1 MVTDTTMKDDS
12 WQELL
17 DDDSVEDTLKKGGTG
32 NTRPSRLPQATG
44 NGKPGSRKKLLF
56 TRKGGDSPGDGDE
69 RDSPPFASR
78 ESGVAEAVLYA
89 SRPGETDGS
98 APARQAAGGNESSVD
113 GAFSTGVSQGESGG
127 GLFPPGTS
135 RLEGA
140 AIPGSVGSEEEAPAG
155 EGPGPA
161 GSSGNGS
168 QPARESSA
176 SGGNPMAEGLPL
188 PPLLDSD
195 LLDDDEP
202 SAGPGSPQSVA
213 AAIAAHSTM
222 EKKTLRPGRAGKRKG
237 GDELSG
243 DDPGLLQGGR
253 RGLLKPGRSPET
265 RREESAA
272 VTRPPAKGAGGGADT
287 LVPEDQLLEY
297 EESPPARRDG
307 RYSQHAKD
315 ATIIGD
321 DLLDE
326 DTATAPDTRG
336 LFGGFGKRNGNG
348 TPPPAPTPSNG
359 KKPGFFSGIAGIF
372 AKKVK
377 GEMQSLPF
385 FVGPLDE
392 PSLEGAIRDVNVTY
406 PVNAPFQFV
415 HIEYHHDEGALRY
428 EVREPALSDD
438 EQFALRIVE
447 QGFEKMI
454 STNLDM
460 IAGGDRGAYL
470 KDRFLSICTIFG
482 ITATDEQKERMFFH
496 LCKKYLGFS
505 HMDTLMKDKYIEDIS
520 CNGSGI
526 NLYVMH
532 RIYGSVQTNIQFA
545 EVELNNFVLRL
556 AQVGG
561 RHISLL
567 QPIRDVTLPDGS
579 RANLTLGSEVTKKG
593 STFTVRKFRTNPISP
608 IEMMDYGTI
617 DARQLAYLWI
627 LMEYKRSIL
636 VSGGTA
642 TGKTTML
649 NVLCSFIPSDY
660 KIVSIEDTAELN
672 LLHPNWIQSVTR
684 TGFGAGE
691 SSTASLSGVSGMSR
705 RAPGDISLY
714 DLLVAALR
722 QRPEFIIV
730 GEVRGDEAFTL
741 FQAIAVG
748 HAALGTIHAG
758 SINELLARI
767 ESNPMNVPRALFSNL
782 DAVIFPMHIM
792 RGERS
797 ARRVANITEVLEL
810 DRDTGDLIT
819 NTSFK
824 WAPDVDE
831 FRFQGRTYLFDKI
844 RDTYGISK
852 EMLRTELENRVGFLQ
867 WLQQRGVKDY
877 HQVIRMI
884 RHYQRNRD
892 LVLDRI
898 KENGEVSDLLEAEV
912 TGVIPVIMNGDGDLL
927 ED

>member
-1 MVTDTTMKDDS
+1 MRANTQSDISYDDLLEDEGDDHGNVKRRS
-12 WQELL
+12 SKQPSLIEGGKPGQRKKLLYAKKWGNLPEQGGGEPGAKHTPGARRVRADVPTIEEENEGGDSLPPRHSRELFGAHAGTKPIDEEFLENDPLIPLIRDDEPRKADVAAIERELL
-17 DDDSVEDTLKKGGTG
+17 DDDTPGGG
-32 NTRPSRLPQATG
+32 
-44 NGKPGSRKKLLF
+44 
-56 TRKGGDSPGDGDE
+56 
-69 RDSPPFASR
+69 
-78 ESGVAEAVLYA
+78 
-89 SRPGETDGS
+89 RPGKSPLHEPDG
-98 APARQAAGGNESSVD
+98 
-113 GAFSTGVSQGESGG
+113 
-127 GLFPPGTS
+127 L
-135 RLEGA
+135 
-140 AIPGSVGSEEEAPAG
+140 
-155 EGPGPA
+155 
-161 GSSGNGS
+161 
-168 QPARESSA
+168 
-176 SGGNPMAEGLPL
+176 
-188 PPLLDSD
+188 
-195 LLDDDEP
+195 
-202 SAGPGSPQSVA
+202 
-213 AAIAAHSTM
+213 
-222 EKKTLRPGRAGKRKG
+222 
-237 GDELSG
+237 
-243 DDPGLLQGGR
+243 
-253 RGLLKPGRSPET
+253 
-265 RREESAA
+265 
-272 VTRPPAKGAGGGADT
+272 
-287 LVPEDQLLEY
+287 
-297 EESPPARRDG
+297 
-307 RYSQHAKD
+307 
-315 ATIIGD
+315 
-321 DLLDE
+321 LLDE
-326 DTATAPDTRG
+326 SDTAPIPDASG

-348 TPPPAPTPSNG
+348 APSSAPAPSNG
-359 KKPGFFSGIAGIF
+359 KKPGFFSAISGIF
-372 AKKVK
+372 SKKMK

-385 FVGPLDE
+385 YIGPLGE
-392 PSLEGAIRDVNVTY
+392 PSLEGALRDVNITY
-406 PVNAPFQFV
+406 PVNAPFQYV
-415 HIEYHHDEGALRY
+415 HIRYDHDEGALRY
-428 EVREPALSDD
+428 EVREPPLSDD
-438 EQFALRIVE
+438 ERFALSIVE
-447 QGFEKMI
+447 KGFEKMI

-460 IAGGDRGAYL
+460 IAGGDRVAYL
-470 KDRFLSICTIFG
+470 RDRFLSLVTIFG
-482 ITATDEQKERMFFH
+482 IGATEDQKERMFFH

-505 HMDTLMKDKYIEDIS
+505 HIDTLMKDKYIEDIS
-520 CNGSGI
+520 CNGSNI
-526 NLYVMH
+526 NVYVMH
-532 RIYGSVQTNIQFA
+532 RIYGSVQTDVQFA

-556 AQVGG
+556 AQIGG

-593 STFTVRKFRTNPISP
+593 STFTIRKFRTNPISP

-617 DARQLAYLWI
+617 DAQQLAYLWI

-649 NVLCSFIPSDY
+649 NVLCSFIPTEY

-691 SSTASLSGVSGMSR
+691 STTSNLSGVSGISR

-797 ARRVANITEVLEL
+797 ARRVANITEILEL
-810 DRDTGDLIT
+810 DRDTNNLIT

-824 WAPDVDE
+824 WVPDRDE

-844 RDTYGISK
+844 KDTYGISK
-852 EMLRTELENRVGFLQ
+852 GTLKTELDNRVRFLQ
-867 WLQQRGVKDY
+867 WLQSFGVKDY

-892 LVLDRI
+892 LVLDRVRAG
-898 KENGEVSDLLEAEV
+898 GEVSDLLVEEIPGPGPRL
-912 TGVIPVIMNGDGDLL
+912 TGTKGTGEIPLL

>member
-1 MVTDTTMKDDS
+1 MVTDMTMKDDS
-12 WQELL
+12 WQDLL
-17 DDDSVEDTLKKGGTG
+17 DDDSPDNTKMKGGAG
-32 NTRPSRLPQATG
+32 NPRPSRRPEP
-44 NGKPGSRKKLLF
+44 PGTRTPGPRKKLLF
-56 TRKGGDSPGDGDE
+56 TRKGGDSPEEGDE

-98 APARQAAGGNESSVD
+98 APARQAAGGIELSID
-113 GAFSTGVSQGESGG
+113 GALSTGVSQGESGG

-140 AIPGSVGSEEEAPAG
+140 AIAGSVGSEEEAPAG
-155 EGPGPA
+155 SPGEA
-161 GSSGNGS
+161 GT
-168 QPARESSA
+168 PDREASA

-195 LLDDDEP
+195 LLDDDEA

-222 EKKTLRPGRAGKRKG
+222 EKKPHRPKRAGKRE
-237 GDELSG
+237 GDTISG

-253 RGLLKPGRSPET
+253 RGLLKPGRRPET
-265 RREESAA
+265 RKEAGGA
-272 VTRPPAKGAGGGADT
+272 VTRPPTKGAGGGADT
-287 LVPEDQLLEY
+287 LVPEDELLD
-297 EESPPARRDG
+297 EEERPSAPPDG
-307 RYSQHAKD
+307 RHSLHANV
-315 ATIIGD
+315 TTTIGD

-326 DTATAPDTRG
+326 WEAATAPVPRR
-336 LFGGFGKRNGNG
+336 LFGGMGEG
-348 TPPPAPTPSNG
+348 TRKSTPAPSNG
-359 KKPGFFSGIAGIF
+359 KKPGLLYGIAGIF

-385 FVGPLDE
+385 SVGPLDE
-392 PSLEGAIRDVNVTY
+392 PSLEGALRDVNITY
-406 PVNAPFQFV
+406 PVNPPFQYV

-428 EVREPALSDD
+428 EVREPQLSED
-438 EQFALRIVE
+438 EQFALSIVE

-617 DARQLAYLWI
+617 DARQLAYLWL

-852 EMLRTELENRVGFLQ
+852 DMLRTELENRVGFLQ

-912 TGVIPVIMNGDGDLL
+912 TGVIPAIINGDGDLL

>member
-1 MVTDTTMKDDS
+1 MSPDSGMRRDAHEGIADDY
-12 WQELL
+12 LL
-17 DDDSVEDTLKKGGTG
+17 EDSGDERG
-32 NTRPSRLPQATG
+32 NVKTRSSKPFSRTEGTRPGQ
-44 NGKPGSRKKLLF
+44 RKKLLYA
-56 TRKGGDSPGDGDE
+56 KKEGDSPGAEKREQGEKHHKGTRSVRNGAPLHGEDLMEHGSQE
-69 RDSPPFASR
+69 PWQSEKTPPGQEGTTAIDHTLPDDDPLIPLIR
-78 ESGVAEAVLYA
+78 EGAPQKAGVAALGDTLRDNEPVPVPDREKRLLTQKAGAHTSLPGKA
-89 SRPGETDGS
+89 GPLRPG
-98 APARQAAGGNESSVD
+98 
-113 GAFSTGVSQGESGG
+113 
-127 GLFPPGTS
+127 
-135 RLEGA
+135 
-140 AIPGSVGSEEEAPAG
+140 
-155 EGPGPA
+155 
-161 GSSGNGS
+161 
-168 QPARESSA
+168 
-176 SGGNPMAEGLPL
+176 
-188 PPLLDSD
+188 
-195 LLDDDEP
+195 
-202 SAGPGSPQSVA
+202 AGPGSSARSRQSM
-213 AAIAAHSTM
+213 T
-222 EKKTLRPGRAGKRKG
+222 G
-237 GDELSG
+237 SG
-243 DDPGLLQGGR
+243 EPTDILLDD
-253 RGLLKPGRSPET
+253 
-265 RREESAA
+265 
-272 VTRPPAKGAGGGADT
+272 
-287 LVPEDQLLEY
+287 
-297 EESPPARRDG
+297 
-307 RYSQHAKD
+307 
-315 ATIIGD
+315 D

-326 DTATAPDTRG
+326 NTLPVGRKGAVHSHEPDGLLLDDGDIASSPDPRG
-336 LFGGFGKRNGNG
+336 LGKRKGNG
-348 TPPPAPTPSNG
+348 SSIPVSVPSNG
-359 KKPGFFSGIAGIF
+359 KKPGFLSGIAGIF
-372 AKKVK
+372 SKKVK

-385 FVGPLDE
+385 YVGPLDE
-392 PSLEGAIRDVNVTY
+392 PSLEGALRDVNVTY
-406 PVNAPFQFV
+406 PVNDPFQFV
-415 HIEYHHDEGALRY
+415 HIKYHHDEGALRY
-428 EVREPALSDD
+428 EVREPQLSDD
-438 EQFALRIVE
+438 EIFALSIVE
-447 QGFEKMI
+447 KGFEKMI

-460 IAGGDRGAYL
+460 IAGGDRMAYL
-470 KDRFLSICTIFG
+470 KDRFLSIINIFG
-482 ITATDEQKERMFFH
+482 ITATDAQKERMFFH

-532 RIYGSVQTNIQFA
+532 RIYGSIQTNVRFA

-579 RANLTLGSEVTKKG
+579 RANLTLGGEVTKKG
-593 STFTVRKFRTNPISP
+593 STFTIRKFRTNPISP
-608 IEMMDYGTI
+608 IEMMEYGTI
-617 DARQLAYLWI
+617 DAQQLAYLWI

-649 NVLCSFIPSDY
+649 NVLCSFIPSEY

-691 SSTASLSGVSGMSR
+691 SSASNLSGVSGISR

-797 ARRVANITEVLEL
+797 ARRVANITEILEL
-810 DRDTGDLIT
+810 DRDTNNLIT

-824 WAPDVDE
+824 WVPDRDE

-844 RDTYGISK
+844 KDTYGISK
-852 EMLRTELENRVGFLQ
+852 DTLRSELDNRVGFLQ
-867 WLQQRGVKDY
+867 WLQSRGVKDY
-877 HQVIRMI
+877 HQVTRMI

-892 LVLDRI
+892 LVLDRVRCG
-898 KENGEVSDLLEAEV
+898 GEIADLLDEEIPGFVPGPTA
-912 TGVIPVIMNGDGDLL
+912 TGSTGEQFLL

>member
-1 MVTDTTMKDDS
+1 MRADTQSDIPYDDLLEDEGDGRGNVKTRPS
-12 WQELL
+12 KQASRTERTRSGQRKKLLYSKKEGNSPGAEGREPGVKHYLGTRPVRAGAPLHEEDLLEHDSQEPWQSGKTPPGQEGTTAIDHTLPEDDPLIPLIREEIAGKGTIVPPGEELRDDDHAPALEGKRGQKKRAGSPRTGLPGKAGVSRSGAGPGSSATSRQSMTGAGEPGNILL
-17 DDDSVEDTLKKGGTG
+17 DDD
-32 NTRPSRLPQATG
+32 
-44 NGKPGSRKKLLF
+44 
-56 TRKGGDSPGDGDE
+56 
-69 RDSPPFASR
+69 
-78 ESGVAEAVLYA
+78 
-89 SRPGETDGS
+89 
-98 APARQAAGGNESSVD
+98 
-113 GAFSTGVSQGESGG
+113 
-127 GLFPPGTS
+127 
-135 RLEGA
+135 
-140 AIPGSVGSEEEAPAG
+140 
-155 EGPGPA
+155 
-161 GSSGNGS
+161 
-168 QPARESSA
+168 
-176 SGGNPMAEGLPL
+176 
-188 PPLLDSD
+188 D
-195 LLDDDEP
+195 LLDGDAGGLPGISHTHEP
-202 SAGPGSPQSVA
+202 G
-213 AAIAAHSTM
+213 
-222 EKKTLRPGRAGKRKG
+222 
-237 GDELSG
+237 
-243 DDPGLLQGGR
+243 GLLLDDGNIALSPDP
-253 RGLLKPGRSPET
+253 RGLS
-265 RREESAA
+265 
-272 VTRPPAKGAGGGADT
+272 
-287 LVPEDQLLEY
+287 
-297 EESPPARRDG
+297 
-307 RYSQHAKD
+307 
-315 ATIIGD
+315 I
-321 DLLDE
+321 
-326 DTATAPDTRG
+326 
-336 LFGGFGKRNGNG
+336 GFGKRNGNG
-348 TPPPAPTPSNG
+348 SSIPVSVPSNG
-359 KKPGFFSGIAGIF
+359 KKPGFLSGIAGIF
-372 AKKVK
+372 SKKVK
-377 GEMQSLPF
+377 GEMISLPF
-385 FVGPLDE
+385 IVGPLDE
-392 PSLEGAIRDVNVTY
+392 PSLEGALRDVNVTY
-406 PVNAPFQFV
+406 PVNDPFQYV
-415 HIEYHHDEGALRY
+415 HIGYHNDEGALRY
-428 EVREPALSDD
+428 EVREPPLSDD
-438 EQFALRIVE
+438 EIFALSIVE
-447 QGFEKMI
+447 KGFEKMI
-454 STNLDM
+454 STNLDL
-460 IAGGDRGAYL
+460 IAGGDRVGYL
-470 KDRFLSICTIFG
+470 KDRFLSIITIFG
-482 ITATDEQKERMFFH
+482 ITATDAQKERMFFH

-532 RIYGSVQTNIQFA
+532 RIYGSIQTNVRFA

-579 RANLTLGSEVTKKG
+579 RANLTLGGEVTKKG
-593 STFTVRKFRTNPISP
+593 STFTIRKFRTNPISP
-608 IEMMDYGTI
+608 IEMMEYGTI
-617 DARQLAYLWI
+617 DAQQLAYLWI

-649 NVLCSFIPSDY
+649 NVLCSFIPSEY

-691 SSTASLSGVSGMSR
+691 SSASNLSGVSGISR

-810 DRDTGDLIT
+810 DRDTNNLIT

-824 WAPDVDE
+824 WVPDRDE

-844 RDTYGISK
+844 KDTYGISK
-852 EMLRTELENRVGFLQ
+852 DSLRSELDNRVGFLQ
-867 WLQQRGVKDY
+867 WLQSRGVKDY
-877 HQVIRMI
+877 HQVTRMI

-892 LVLDRI
+892 LVLDRVRCG
-898 KENGEVSDLLEAEV
+898 GEIADLLDEEIPGFV
-912 TGVIPVIMNGDGDLL
+912 PGPTLTGSTGEQFLL

>member
-1 MVTDTTMKDDS
+1 MPADQGMKKDV
-12 WQELL
+12 LPGFP
-17 DDDSVEDTLKKGGTG
+17 DDDLLEDIEDDRAGVSARRGAVPEG
-32 NTRPSRLPQATG
+32 MTRA
-44 NGKPGSRKKLLF
+44 KPGPRKKLLYS
-56 TRKGGDSPGDGDE
+56 K
-69 RDSPPFASR
+69 RDRS
-78 ESGVAEAVLYA
+78 
-89 SRPGETDGS
+89 
-98 APARQAAGGNESSVD
+98 
-113 GAFSTGVSQGESGG
+113 
-127 GLFPPGTS
+127 
-135 RLEGA
+135 
-140 AIPGSVGSEEEAPAG
+140 IPGSGATGHTPSPVSSGDAGPSEKEPGVSRPEDEREEELDEVVPEPADSVATGGGGPTTGNTLSVADAAFAEPLPVFSPDG
-155 EGPGPA
+155 EGLLEDKPGPA
-161 GSSGNGS
+161 VKAAAAPPVHST
-168 QPARESSA
+168 PARKVILPKRPGVRDATKEH
-176 SGGNPMAEGLPL
+176 GLPEDTAVPAFSKRKGL
-188 PPLLDSD
+188 LKPGGTKQPGRGRAAGATSPPGQAPPDMVDVLVLEDD
-195 LLDDDEP
+195 LLDDDDAP
-202 SAGPGSPQSVA
+202 R
-213 AAIAAHSTM
+213 M
-222 EKKTLRPGRAGKRKG
+222 ESGER
-237 GDELSG
+237 LSH
-243 DDPGLLQGGR
+243 
-253 RGLLKPGRSPET
+253 K
-265 RREESAA
+265 
-272 VTRPPAKGAGGGADT
+272 
-287 LVPEDQLLEY
+287 
-297 EESPPARRDG
+297 
-307 RYSQHAKD
+307 KD
-315 ATIIGD
+315 ATIVGD

-326 DTATAPDTRG
+326 GEATSPPVRRR
-336 LFGGFGKRNGNG
+336 LFGGLGKAKRDI
-348 TPPPAPTPSNG
+348 TPAPPNG
-359 KKPGFFSGIAGIF
+359 KKPGLLSGIAGIF

-392 PSLEGAIRDVNVTY
+392 PSLEGALRDVNVTY
-406 PVNAPFQFV
+406 PVNAPFQYV

-428 EVREPALSDD
+428 EVREPELSED
-438 EQFALRIVE
+438 EQFALSIVE
-447 QGFEKMI
+447 KGFEKMI

-460 IAGGDRGAYL
+460 IAGGDREAYL

-482 ITATDEQKERMFFH
+482 ITATEEQKERMFFH
-496 LCKKYLGFS
+496 LSKKYLGYS

-579 RANLTLGSEVTKKG
+579 RANLTLGSEVTKNG
-593 STFTVRKFRTNPISP
+593 STFTIRKFRTNPISP

-730 GEVRGDEAFTL
+730 GEVRGDEAFPL

-852 EMLRTELENRVGFLQ
+852 DMLRTELENRVRFLQ
-867 WLQQRGVKDY
+867 WLQLRGVKDY

-898 KENGEVSDLLEAEV
+898 RENGEVGDLLEAEV
-912 TGVIPVIMNGDGDLL
+912 TGVLPVVMNGDGDLL
-927 ED
+927 EE